1 MRLVDL
7 FRLALGNLR
16 ENPLRT
22 GLCALSVAVGTG
34 ALLLIASIGLFG
46 KTQVDVTLQ
55 TLGVSGLTVYLDNHG
70 SGNPLSAELA
80 DQMGQAVEEIEQ
92 VMPIKAKT
100 GTIRAGYVSEN
111 AVFLGADKRLGDVMR
126 LEVLFGS
133 LLTERQAASGQP
145 VAVVGDDLAQALYGR
160 ANIVG
165 RTVRVRLDGVEQY
178 FTVCGVVRAQT
189 SALGGALSS
198 FAPHLIYIPYAYLA
212 SRQENADQVFVQCA
226 AEADLSHVSS
236 RISGYLTDR
245 GKVDGTV
252 RVQNMS
258 GMVDAVEQMANLCIL
273 LFLVVGGITFCVAL
287 IGVLCSMLAATHEKT
302 GEIGVFL
309 ALGAQPR
316 DIRRL
321 FLLQSA
327 LLCAFGGVCGWGS
340 VCLLLL
346 FGGTV
351 LLPGW
356 MLSAAI
362 LLLSLVCGAVAGLLP
377 AIRAARL
384 DPIDAILK

>member
-111 AVFLGADKRLGDVMR
+111 AVFLGADERLGDVMR

-273 LFLVVGGITFCVAL
+273 LFLVVGGITLCVAL
-287 IGVLCSMLAATHEKT
+287 IGVLCSMLAATHEKQ
-302 GEIGVFL
+302 GRSVCFWRWGRSRVISGVCFCCNPL
-309 ALGAQPR
+309 CC
-316 DIRRL
+316 
-321 FLLQSA
+321 A
-327 LLCAFGGVCGWGS
+327 LLAA
-340 VCLLLL
+340 
-346 FGGTV
+346 
-351 LLPGW
+351 
-356 MLSAAI
+356 SAAGDRFACCCCSVV
-362 LLLSLVCGAVAGLLP
+362 LFYCRAGCCLRRSCSFP
-377 AIRAARL
+377 SSAERWQACCQPFGRHGSTRSTQS
-384 DPIDAILK
+384 

>member
-80 DQMGQAVEEIEQ
+80 DQMEQAVDEIEQ

-111 AVFLGADKRLGDVMR
+111 AVFLGADERLGDVMR

-133 LLTERQAASGQP
+133 LFTERQAASGQP

-160 ANIVG
+160 ANIVAVSY
-165 RTVRVRLDGVEQY
+165 T
-178 FTVCGVVRAQT
+178 
-189 SALGGALSS
+189 
-198 FAPHLIYIPYAYLA
+198 HLTLPTI
-212 SRQENADQVFVQCA
+212 
-226 AEADLSHVSS
+226 
-236 RISGYLTDR
+236 
-245 GKVDGTV
+245 
-252 RVQNMS
+252 
-258 GMVDAVEQMANLCIL
+258 
-273 LFLVVGGITFCVAL
+273 
-287 IGVLCSMLAATHEKT
+287 CS
-302 GEIGVFL
+302 V
-309 ALGAQPR
+309 
-316 DIRRL
+316 
-321 FLLQSA
+321 
-327 LLCAFGGVCGWGS
+327 
-340 VCLLLL
+340 
-346 FGGTV
+346 
-351 LLPGW
+351 
-356 MLSAAI
+356 
-362 LLLSLVCGAVAGLLP
+362 
-377 AIRAARL
+377 
-384 DPIDAILK
+384 